1 MSMKA
6 SKLVLGVLLLMTADV
21 RAQQFCSDRIHFT
34 TPTGRFT
41 DHGNGTV
48 TDKRTG
54 LRWQRCPLGY
64 TFDGNGTPLLTADDR
79 CTATSVATFTWQQA
93 LRAAVA
99 QNQQGGYAGFTDWRL
114 PNIKELASIV
124 ESRCLGPAINQTVF
138 PDTPPRTVF
147 FSSSPNAG
155 PSFTSILAV
164 DFADGRD
171 ATVAKAGTA
180 HVRLMR

>member
-1 MSMKA
+1 
-6 SKLVLGVLLLMTADV
+6 
-21 RAQQFCSDRIHFT
+21 
-34 TPTGRFT
+34 
-41 DHGNGTV
+41 
-48 TDKRTG
+48 
-54 LRWQRCPLGY
+54 
-64 TFDGNGTPLLTADDR
+64 
-79 CTATSVATFTWQQA
+79 

>member
-1 MSMKA
+1 MKP
-6 SKLVLGVLLLMTADV
+6 SKLVLGVLLLVSADV
-21 RAQQFCSDRIHFT
+21 RAQQFCSERIHFA

-48 TDKRTG
+48 TDNRTG

-64 TFDGNGTPLLTADDR
+64 TFDGNGTPLTADDR
-79 CTATSVATFTWQQA
+79 CTATSAATFTWQQA
-93 LRAAVA
+93 LLAAVA
-99 QNQQGGYAGFTDWRL
+99 LNQGGGYAGFTDWRL

-124 ESRCLGPAINQTVF
+124 ESRCVGPAINQTVF

-147 FSSSPNAG
+147 FSSSPNPG
-155 PSFTSILAV
+155 PSFTSTLGV

-171 ATVAKAGTA
+171 ATIPKASAA